1 MLAAKL
7 LSVAQSAGNLQFV
20 GGRAASSTGQTPSY
34 SLTGLTG
41 GLASSPSI
49 GDIVVV
55 AVGFSD
61 STDRDITCTTAGY
74 TELADLKVGTLAA
87 TQMGVFYKKLTSTDT
102 SVAFGLGVSSNSVCA
117 IHVWRGASNTQPDS
131 TTTTTTGSAASS
143 QSIDAPAITTSTSNA
158 VVLAFAFANSNDIAI
173 SSYSTPSGMSNLFQA
188 ATGNARIGVASAV
201 VSSPSSYN
209 PPTFGTRGGGNGSF
223 TGTTFCAATTAIRPA

>member
-7 LSVAQSAGNLQFV
+7 LAVKPAGNLEFV
-20 GGRAASSTGQTPSY
+20 GGRAATSTGQTPSY

-61 STDRDITCTTAGY
+61 GTDRDITCTTAGY
-74 TELADLKVGTLAA
+74 TELADLKSGTFAA
-87 TQMGVFYKKLTSTDT
+87 TQMGVFLKKLTLADT
-102 SVAFGLGVSSNSVCA
+102 SVAFDLGVSANSACA
-117 IHVWRGASNTQPDS
+117 IHVWRNASDTQPDS
-131 TTTTTTGSAASS
+131 TTTTTTNSAASS
-143 QSIDAPAITTSTSNA
+143 LSIDAPAITTSTSNA

-173 SSYSTPSGMSNLFQA
+173 SSYSTPSGMSNLFQV

-201 VSSPSSYN
+201 VTSPSSYN
-209 PPTFGTRGGGNGSF
+209 PPTFGTRGGGGGSF
-223 TGTTFCAATTAIRPA
+223 LVTTFCAATAAIRPA